1 MALTKLLYQAP
12 ASTVIVVRLEQS
24 ILELSRGVN
33 YSDNPGGASGN
44 DGYNDYNDL

>member
-1 MALTKLLYQAP
+1 MNITKLFYETPALTE
-12 ASTVIVVRLEQS
+12 VEVRLEQC

-33 YSDNPGGASGN
+33 YTDNPGGASGN